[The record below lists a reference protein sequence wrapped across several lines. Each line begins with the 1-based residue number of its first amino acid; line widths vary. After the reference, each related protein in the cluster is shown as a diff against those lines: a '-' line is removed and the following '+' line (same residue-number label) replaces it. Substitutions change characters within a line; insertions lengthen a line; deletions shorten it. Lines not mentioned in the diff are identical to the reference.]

1 MRTTLILVLLLFSNL
16 FLRADSIPDIV
27 KRTKPAIVEIVA
39 MDEQVS
45 PTKLGTGFFISP
57 DGLVVTNFHV
67 IRSAASLAAVNNNGA
82 LFLFEKIVAEPT
94 GVDLAILKFRANDVP
109 FLRLGDSTDKVE
121 GEKVIV
127 IGNPGGFLGTVS
139 EGIISGFRENRY
151 LIQITAPISH
161 GSSGSPVMDE
171 NGQVIGVA
179 TWLSEPGQN
188 LNFAIAIEKVSAAL
202 GWSTKNASTSPSPSQ
217 SAAPSQPGVAPSA
230 QNNVELKPI
239 RRFEGHTDSVNS
251 VAFSPDGLLIAS
263 GSHDGTV
270 RLWDVQTGTEMR
282 RIEAHRKAYTGV
294 LSVAYSPD
302 GRSIASGDHD
312 GTVQLWDV
320 QTGKE
325 IRRLEGHT
333 DSVVSVTFSPDGRR
347 IASGGWDETVRLW
360 DVETGKEIRRL
371 ERDIDVHRK
380 ARPPDSAYNVV
391 ANSVAFSPDS
401 RLIVS
406 NGIPGIV
413 LLWDVQTGK
422 ETRRFK
428 GHTDIVRSVA
438 FSPDGRRIASGGVD
452 RTVLLWDVQTG
463 EEIWRLSPY
472 TFEVYSVAFSSD
484 GRWIASGGA
493 DRTVRLWDVQTGK
506 QIRRLEAHTGFVYT
520 VAFSPNGPW
529 IASGSS
535 KGELFFWSAANQ

>member
-1 MRTTLILVLLLFSNL
+1 M
-16 FLRADSIPDIV
+16 
-27 KRTKPAIVEIVA
+27 
-39 MDEQVS
+39 
-45 PTKLGTGFFISP
+45 
-57 DGLVVTNFHV
+57 
-67 IRSAASLAAVNNNGA
+67 
-82 LFLFEKIVAEPT
+82 
-94 GVDLAILKFRANDVP
+94 
-109 FLRLGDSTDKVE
+109 LGDSTDKVE

-127 IGNPGGFLGTVS
+127 IGNPTGFLGTVS
-139 EGIISGFRENRY
+139 EGIISGFRENRS
-151 LIQITAPISH
+151 LIQFTAPISYC
-161 GSSGSPVMDE
+161 SSGSPVMDE

-188 LNFAIAIEKVSAAL
+188 LNFAIAVEEVSAAV
-202 GWSTKNASTSPSPSQ
+202 GWPTKYSSPSQ

-230 QNNVELKPI
+230 QNIVELKPI

-263 GSHDGTV
+263 GSYDGTV
-270 RLWDVQTGTEMR
+270 RLWDVQTGKEIR
-282 RIEAHRKAYTGV
+282 RLEAHRKAWTMGV
-294 LSVAYSPD
+294 LSVAFSPD

-320 QTGKE
+320 QTGRE

-333 DSVVSVTFSPDGRR
+333 DSVMSVTFSPDGRL

-371 ERDIDVHRK
+371 ERDSDVHRK
-380 ARPPDSAYNVV
+380 ARPPDSAYNDV
-391 ANSVAFSPDS
+391 ANCVAFSSDS
-401 RLIVS
+401 RLVVS

-422 ETRRFK
+422 EIRRFK

-438 FSPDGRRIASGGVD
+438 FSPDGLLIASGSYDG
-452 RTVLLWDVQTG
+452 TVRLWDVQTG
-463 EEIWRLSPY
+463 KEIWRLNPH
-472 TFEVYSVAFSSD
+472 TFDVYSVAFSSD

-506 QIRRLEAHTGFVYT
+506 EIRRLEAHTGFVYT
-520 VAFSPNGPW
+520 VALSPNGRL
-529 IASGSS
+529 IASGSG
-535 KGELFFWSAANQ
+535 KGELFFWSAAAN

>member
-1 MRTTLILVLLLFSNL
+1 MRTALIIALLLLSNL

-27 KRTKPAIVEIVA
+27 NRTKAAIVEIVA
-39 MDEQVS
+39 MNEQGS
-45 PTKLGTGFFISP
+45 TTELGTGFFISP

-67 IRSAASLAAVNNNGA
+67 IRSEASLAAVNNNGL
-82 LFLFEKIVAEPT
+82 LFPFEKIVAEPT

-127 IGNPGGFLGTVS
+127 IGNPVGFLGTVS
-139 EGIISGFRENRY
+139 EGIISGFRENRS

-179 TWLSEPGQN
+179 TWLCEPGQN
-188 LNFAIAIEKVSAAL
+188 LNFAIAVEKVSAAV
-202 GWSTKNASTSPSPSQ
+202 GWSTKYSSASPSPSQ

-230 QNNVELKPI
+230 QDIVELKPI

-263 GSHDGTV
+263 GSHDGTI
-270 RLWDVQTGTEMR
+270 RFWDVQTGKEIR
-282 RIEAHRKAYTGV
+282 RLERQKKAYAMGV
-294 LSVAYSPD
+294 FSLAFSSD
-302 GRSIASGDHD
+302 GHSIASGDHD
-312 GTVQLWDV
+312 GTVQLWEV

-325 IRRLEGHT
+325 IRQLEGHT
-333 DSVVSVTFSPDGRR
+333 NSVMSVTFSPDGRW

-360 DVETGKEIRRL
+360 DIETGKEIRRL

-380 ARPPDSAYNVV
+380 ARPPDSAYNDV

-413 LLWDVQTGK
+413 LLWDAQTGK
-422 ETRRFK
+422 EIRRFK

-438 FSPDGRRIASGGVD
+438 FSPDG
-452 RTVLLWDVQTG
+452 LL
-463 EEIWRLSPY
+463 
-472 TFEVYSVAFSSD
+472 
-484 GRWIASGGA
+484 IASGGA
-493 DRTVRLWDVQTGK
+493 DRTVRLWDVGTAK
-506 QIRRLEAHTGFVYT
+506 ETWRLNPATFDVYS
-520 VAFSPNGPW
+520 VAFSPDGLLSPQGVLTEP
-529 IASGSS
+529 SGFGTCKRENKSDDWRHTRV
-535 KGELFFWSAANQ
+535 LCTP

>member
-1 MRTTLILVLLLFSNL
+1 MRTTLIIALLLLSNL
-16 FLRADSIPDIV
+16 LSRADSIPDIV
-27 KRTKPAIVEIVA
+27 KRTKAAIVEIVA
-39 MDEQVS
+39 MDEQGS
-45 PTKLGTGFFISP
+45 PTELGTGFFISP

-67 IRSAASLAAVNNNGA
+67 IRSAVSLAAVNNNGT

-127 IGNPGGFLGTVS
+127 IGNPFGFLGTVS
-139 EGIISGFRENRY
+139 DGIIFGFRENRS

-161 GSSGSPVMDE
+161 GSSGSPVMDK

-188 LNFAIAIEKVSAAL
+188 LNFAIAVEKVSAAV
-202 GWSTKNASTSPSPSQ
+202 GWSTKYSAPSQ

-230 QNNVELKPI
+230 QNIVELKPI

-263 GSHDGTV
+263 GSYDGTV
-270 RLWDVQTGTEMR
+270 RFWDVQTGKEIR
-282 RIEAHRKAYTGV
+282 RLEGHRKAHAMGV
-294 LSVAYSPD
+294 LSLAYSPD

-325 IRRLEGHT
+325 IRQLEGHT
-333 DSVVSVTFSPDGRR
+333 NSVMSVTFSPDGRW

-360 DVETGKEIRRL
+360 DIETGKEIRRL
-371 ERDIDVHRK
+371 GRDIDVHRK
-380 ARPPDSAYNVV
+380 ARPPDSAYNDV
-391 ANSVAFSPDS
+391 ANSVAFSPDG

-413 LLWDVQTGK
+413 LLWDAQTGK
-422 ETRRFK
+422 EIRRFK

-438 FSPDGRRIASGGVD
+438 FSPDG
-452 RTVLLWDVQTG
+452 LL
-463 EEIWRLSPY
+463 
-472 TFEVYSVAFSSD
+472 
-484 GRWIASGGA
+484 IASGGA
-493 DRTVRLWDVQTGK
+493 DRTVRLWDVRTGKEIWRSNPHTFDVYSVAFSSDERWIASGGADSTIRLWDVQTGK
-506 QIRRLEAHTGFVYT
+506 EIRRLEAHTGFMYT
-520 VAFSPNGPW
+520 VAFSPNGRW

>member
-1 MRTTLILVLLLFSNL
+1 MRTTPILVLLLFSNL

-45 PTKLGTGFFISP
+45 PKKLGTGFFISS

-127 IGNPGGFLGTVS
+127 IGNPSGFLGTVS
-139 EGIISGFRENRY
+139 EGVISGFRENRY

-188 LNFAIAIEKVSAAL
+188 LNFAIAVEKVSAAV
-202 GWSTKNASTSPSPSQ
+202 GWSTKNASASPSPSQ

-230 QNNVELKPI
+230 QDNVELKPI

-263 GSHDGTV
+263 GSCDGTV
-270 RLWDVQTGTEMR
+270 RLWDVQTGREIR
-282 RIEAHRKAYTGV
+282 RLEVHRKAYTGV

-302 GRSIASGDHD
+302 GCSIASGDHD

-333 DSVVSVTFSPDGRR
+333 DSVMSVTFSPDGRR

-380 ARPPDSAYNVV
+380 ARPPDIAYNDV

-413 LLWDVQTGK
+413 LLWDVLTGK
-422 ETRRFK
+422 EIRRFK

-438 FSPDGRRIASGGVD
+438 FSPDGRSIASGGVD

-472 TFEVYSVAFSSD
+472 TFDVHSVAFSSD

-493 DRTVRLWDVQTGK
+493 DRAVRLWDVQTGK

-520 VAFSPNGPW
+520 VAFSPNGRW